1 MKILAVIGSPKGKGS
16 GYEIARRIESQMKK
30 QGEVEFDYLF
40 LRDQNLKLCKGCFVC
55 VTRGENLCPLKDD
68 RTAIEGRI
76 DAADG
81 IVMASPCYVSNVSWL
96 MKNFID
102 RMCYTNHRP
111 RFFHQKMLLVSNA
124 GSGMEKTLETMR
136 LALGAGPEIV
146 GELSF
151 LSPPWP
157 LSEKVQAKQR
167 RLIARQA
174 QRLYDAIE
182 KDAPRNGLPAAP
194 SFSDYLRFRFFKKIS
209 VDVKDYLKADYH
221 YYKDMQDY
229 YFPAQVSLL
238 KRIAAGTMLKLS
250 MVLMKDMAPAE
261 QG

>member
-16 GYEIARRIESQMKK
+16 GHEIARSIENQMKRH
-30 QGEVEFDYLF
+30 GEVEFDYLF
-40 LRDQNLKLCKGCFVC
+40 LRDQNLRLCKGCFVC

-68 RTAIEGRI
+68 REAIEDRI
-76 DAADG
+76 DAANG
-81 IVMASPCYVSNVSWL
+81 IVMVSPCYVSNVSWL

-167 RLIARQA
+167 RQIAQKARQ
-174 QRLYDAIE
+174 LYKTIE
-182 KDAPRNGLPAAP
+182 RDAPRNGLPKAP
-194 SFSDYLRFRFFKKIS
+194 SFSDYLRFCFFKKIS
-209 VDVKDYLKADYH
+209 VDVKDYLKADYR
-221 YYKDMQDY
+221 YYRDKRDY
-229 YFPAQVSLL
+229 YFPVRVSVF
-238 KRIAAGTMLKLS
+238 KRIIAAVMLKLS

-261 QG
+261 AN